1 MPTVTKG
8 RLVLHMLRR
17 KLGEEAFWKGI
28 RNYYAKYD
36 GGNANTDDLRTIMEQ
51 AGGKDLKEFFKQW
64 LYTPG
69 IPQLDITWKFDASK
83 ARVEL
88 HITQKQARLFDFPL
102 EVTIGDKLHTITVG
116 DKNTYVELPVR
127 GNLLLS
133 RPKC

>member
-1 MPTVTKG
+1 MQLLNANSYQKG
-8 RLVLHMLRR
+8 GWYCTCFGATGR
-17 KLGEEAFWKGI
+17 EAFWKGI

-83 ARVEL
+83 ARLEL
-88 HITQKQARLFDFPL
+88 HITQKQARLFDFPWKF
-102 EVTIGDKLHTITVG
+102 TIGDKTAY
-116 DKNTYVELPVR
+116 NYR
-127 GNLLLS
+127 W
-133 RPKC
+133 R